1 MCFFNAENPVHLV
14 QTCFAREI
22 SNAIV
27 RETLYEE
34 ERYWMY
40 GIELRHLIFKELQ
53 QLYWV
58 FTKKLLNPRHSAP
71 LSVQSGT
78 TSESLS
84 SEAPTRWLSPLL

>member
-1 MCFFNAENPVHLV
+1 MFFNAENPVHLV
-14 QTCFAREI
+14 QSCFAREI

-40 GIELRHLIFKELQ
+40 GIELRHLILEELQ

-58 FTKKLLNPRHSAP
+58 FTKKLLNP
-71 LSVQSGT
+71 
-78 TSESLS
+78 
-84 SEAPTRWLSPLL
+84 